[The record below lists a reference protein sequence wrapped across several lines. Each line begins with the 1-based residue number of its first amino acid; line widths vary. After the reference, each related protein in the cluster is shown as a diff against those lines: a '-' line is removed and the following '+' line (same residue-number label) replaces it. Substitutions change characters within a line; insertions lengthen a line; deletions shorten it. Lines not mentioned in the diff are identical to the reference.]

1 MGKAYC
7 PPFAKDQ
14 LEFTIHVLDEFDI
27 SRSVSPDDEDEVEEL
42 PVVKDDVISELV
54 DIPSNREGGESR
66 TSSSSPDSNM
76 CDGQNIYLQE
86 TTFSPLFLASRYF
99 HQKVKVSSDLLEHL
113 AKLKTTL
120 EERTTT
126 GDLLQDLKAMKEE
139 AWAKR
144 KARKMRRDMKKVQ
157 FQDEDNNGGTS
168 PFCRSCCTG
177 RKNYVPLSILMKSSS
192 NHQIGVKRE
201 SETSSTSGESTI
213 SSTSSTDFLGGARKG
228 VFPPTPRSYRPIA
241 HIHSINMFENIIPR
255 KIMDRTKSSEKTFV
269 PFNTPI
275 AKMLADIA

>member
-76 CDGQNIYLQE
+76 CD
-86 TTFSPLFLASRYF
+86 
-99 HQKVKVSSDLLEHL
+99 EHL

-228 VFPPTPRSYRPIA
+228 VFADFFNNLYAFLNFHQVFPPTPRSYRPIA

>member
-76 CDGQNIYLQE
+76 CD
-86 TTFSPLFLASRYF
+86 
-99 HQKVKVSSDLLEHL
+99 EHL